1 MVLSGE
7 GCENSHHLGKKSL
20 LLLHGGNSET
30 GNLGWEG
37 KTRGGETSQKAIR
50 IIQAR
55 DDVDLR
61 MQF

>member
-1 MVLSGE
+1 MRTVTIW
-7 GCENSHHLGKKSL
+7 GKKSL